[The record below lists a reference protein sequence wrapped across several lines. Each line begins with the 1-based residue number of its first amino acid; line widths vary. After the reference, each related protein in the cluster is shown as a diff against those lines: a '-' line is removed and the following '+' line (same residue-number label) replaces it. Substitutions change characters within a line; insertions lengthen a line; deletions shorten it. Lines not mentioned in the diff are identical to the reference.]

1 MTPAHCIHILNSVN
15 ALHLTVRNL
24 PADVSEALSRE
35 VRTRGTS
42 LNRTVIDLLR
52 QSLGVRGTRS
62 NGLARLAG
70 TWTAGDQRRFLA
82 GIRPFQEID
91 PGFWK

>member
-1 MTPAHCIHILNSVN
+1 
-15 ALHLTVRNL
+15 
-24 PADVSEALSRE
+24 
-35 VRTRGTS
+35 
-42 LNRTVIDLLR
+42 LR
-52 QSLGVRGTRS
+52 QSLGVKGTRS